1 VKRASAL
8 RGLERLLLVSGMLL
22 LVAWGRVELG
32 RRGYQAAASARFDAD
47 RGVSTPAATA
57 PTSRDARDSHRTGV
71 LGRIE
76 IPRLRLS
83 AMIDEGADVEV
94 LDRAVGHIAS
104 TALPGGPGN
113 CGLAG
118 HRDTFLRGLGRLR
131 ENDVVR
137 IVTLDGTTTYRV
149 RWAAVVS
156 PGRSDLLAPT
166 DLPSLTLVT
175 CYPFHVVGPAPDRY
189 VVRAIQAGSST
200 GS

>member
-1 VKRASAL
+1 V
-8 RGLERLLLVSGMLL
+8 LL
-22 LVAWGRVELG
+22 LVAWGRVEVG

-47 RGVSTPAATA
+47 RAGSTPAAAVTPPRPDRRA
-57 PTSRDARDSHRTGV
+57 NRAGA

-76 IPRLRLS
+76 IPRLKLS
-83 AMIDEGADVEV
+83 AMIDEGDDARV

-104 TALPGGPGN
+104 TSLPGSAGN

-149 RWAAVVS
+149 RWAAVV
-156 PGRSDLLAPT
+156 PPERNDLLAPT
-166 DLPSLTLVT
+166 AEPSLTLVT

-189 VVRAIQAGSST
+189 VVRAIRAGSVA